1 MFDINNLSLLMLF
14 SSLISFILFI
24 YAYIRRDNLAI
35 LDLSFILLSSTI
47 WSFFYGLEL
56 SFPNSNAINY
66 ILFFQQTGISTI
78 PVFWFLFAARYSGN
92 DKWITP
98 SKSLSLFLIPL
109 FSSIMISSND
119 FHHLFYTSVT
129 LKTDFDYTYRILE
142 HGPFW
147 IAHVIYSHTLFLI
160 GTIMISLM
168 LFKAT
173 KSNKRRITF
182 LLLGAAVPYIVN
194 IAYIIG
200 IMPFGFIDLTPIAF
214 ILMGIILS
222 MGIFLVKLF
231 DITPLALDK
240 LFDNIPDAILVLD
253 TNKKLLNANPKA
265 KAIIQNI
272 INNNEIKKEQVA
284 VDIISNFATSNTN
297 ENFIFDNIIY
307 DITCSTI
314 QNHNKQKIGDLISL
328 RDITDRKNAEIKHQ
342 KSEENYRLIAENSS
356 DIIWTMDLYGN
367 YHYVSPSVFNMLGY
381 TAEENMKQI
390 ITDNLEPESLKLAVE
405 LINYAITSINNK
417 IKIEPHTIELLQKHK
432 NGSTIWTEVVISP
445 IYENDS
451 FKYFLGVT
459 RNISNRK
466 KIEEDLIAAK
476 EKAEESD
483 RLKSAF
489 LANMSHEIRTPMNG
503 ILGFLELLKT
513 MNLSNETRDNYFEI
527 IEKSGQRL
535 LDTIND
541 IIEISKIESNQIP
554 TIYSDFDINE
564 VIQDQIHFFEPQA
577 KNKGLKLLSTSKL
590 SNTLSVINSDKNILN
605 GILTNLLRN
614 AIKFTE
620 RGTIE
625 IGCKIVNEHLCFSIK
640 DTGIGIPN
648 EKRVAIFNRFTQVN
662 HQNTRPYEGSG
673 LGLSIVKGYIQ
684 MINGKIWVESELEK
698 GSTFFFNI
706 PYIATTVEQTKEATI
721 EEHSI
726 QDYNFSSIKI
736 LLAEDDTISSFLIK
750 EIANYHKINI
760 THVSNGLE
768 CLEILKTQ
776 NDFTLILMDLKMPF
790 LGGLDTTRKIRETNK
805 DIKIIAL
812 TAYALDGDED
822 KALEAGC
829 NDFMTKPVD
838 QYKLIET
845 IAKTNSELSK
855 K

>member
-1 MFDINNLSLLMLF
+1 MFDINNISLLMLF
-14 SSLISFILFI
+14 SSIISFVLFI
-24 YAYIRRDNLAI
+24 YAYLRRDNLAI
-35 LDLSFILLSSTI
+35 LNLSLILLSSTI

-56 SFPNSNAINY
+56 SFPNSKAINY

-98 SKSLSLFLIPL
+98 SKSMSFFLIPL
-109 FSSIMISSND
+109 ISSIMIASND
-119 FHHLFYTSVT
+119 FHNLFYTSVT
-129 LKTDFDYTYRILE
+129 LKTDFGYTYRILE

-147 IAHVIYSHTLFLI
+147 IAHVIYSHILFLI
-160 GTIMISLM
+160 GTLMMFLMI
-168 LFKAT
+168 FKAT
-173 KSNKRRITF
+173 KNNRRRITF
-182 LLLGAAVPYIVN
+182 LLLGATVPYIVN
-194 IAYIIG
+194 IAYILG

-214 ILMGIILS
+214 IIMGIILS

-272 INNNEIKKEQVA
+272 INNSEPKKEQVA
-284 VDIISNFATSNTN
+284 VDIISNFALTNSN
-297 ENFIFDNIIY
+297 ENFIFDDKIY
-307 DITCSTI
+307 DITCSKI
-314 QNHNKQKIGDLISL
+314 QNHNNQKIGDLISL
-328 RDITDRKNAEIKHQ
+328 RDVTDRKNAEIKHQ

-390 ITDNLEPESLKLAVE
+390 ITDNLEPESLKYAVE
-405 LINYAITSINNK
+405 LINYAIENISNK
-417 IKIEPHTIELLQKHK
+417 ITIEPHTIELQQRHK
-432 NGSTIWTEVVISP
+432 NGSIVWTEVVISP
-445 IYENDS
+445 IYENDN

-503 ILGFLELLKT
+503 ILGFLELIKT
-513 MNLSNETRDNYFEI
+513 LDLSSDTRDNYFEI

-554 TIYSDFDINE
+554 TQYSDFDLNE
-564 VIQDQIHFFEPQA
+564 ILQDQVSFFDQQA
-577 KNKGLKLLSTSKL
+577 KEKGLNLSIL
-590 SNTLSVINSDKNILN
+590 QNSNYISTPIHSEKNILN
-605 GILTNLLRN
+605 GIITNLIRN
-614 AIKFTE
+614 AIKFTNN
-620 RGTIE
+620 GSIE
-625 IGCKIVNEHLCFSIK
+625 IAYKIQDQEICFCIK
-640 DTGIGIPN
+640 DTGIGIPKDKT
-648 EKRVAIFNRFTQVN
+648 EEIFNRFTQVN
-662 HQNTRPYEGSG
+662 IHNTRPYEGSG
-673 LGLSIVKGYIQ
+673 LGLSIVKGYLQ
-684 MINGKIWVESELEK
+684 MINGRIWVESELGV
-698 GSTFFFNI
+698 GSSFFFNI
-706 PYIATTVEQTKEATI
+706 PHIAA
-721 EEHSI
+721 SS
-726 QDYNFSSIKI
+726 DYSGSSNNQSLSDLNFDFSSINI
-736 LLAEDDTISSFLIK
+736 LLAEDDAISSYLIK
-750 EIANYHKINI
+750 EIVRHYNINL
-760 THVSNGLE
+760 THVNNGLE
-768 CLEILKTQ
+768 CIKTLQ
-776 NDFTLILMDLKMPF
+776 ERNDFSLILMDIKMPYMD
-790 LGGLDTTRKIRETNK
+790 GIETTLKIRETDKN
-805 DIKIIAL
+805 IKIIAL
-812 TAYALDGDED
+812 TAYALDGDKE
-822 KALEAGC
+822 KAIEAGC
-829 NDFMTKPVD
+829 DDFITKPVD

-845 IAKTNSELSK
+845 IIKAKNKHL
-855 K
+855 